1 MDTNVTHPAGLKI
14 FCQDCKSIIALD
26 EKFYNMSNETLQKIS
41 ESIQLTTK
49 QVEHLQDLLI
59 QIQLIDQKVSKKSTT
74 SSHLS
79 ENENNS
85 MKEIE
90 KRSKLIGLKFEEFFD
105 DIIRTT
111 YTQEVPKINTQKKSQ
126 NKNTSKDDTLLLEKT
141 KKTFTI
147 HLFSLI
153 SQKIGKNFPLCEQC
167 TSLFFKQ
174 TNNLIKNELREKKVY
189 NTYLQN
195 FDNNLTVDQDLIE
208 KKNQEYELEI
218 NNILSEID
226 RLSDEEL
233 QTQQEIEQ
241 LQYPERKFHEL
252 QSKYSLDLQNFKLA
266 ELVYNENRESVLMKT
281 NYAQKELEKLISTS
295 VLNDVFHILPDG
307 PFVTI
312 NNFRLGRLQSIPV
325 EWEEIN
331 TAWGLTA
338 LLIVVLSKRF
348 NYEFK
353 NYTII
358 PHGSYSRIAKKKIN
372 KNPNF
377 VGNLKIKNYL
387 ELYFNNDGFLKR
399 FRIKR
404 FNQAMI
410 WVLECVQEIAEFI
423 HQQNKDF
430 KLMYKIKKD
439 KINNISIKYNNSNLT
454 TWNHALRCLLSNLKQ
469 FMFTSLNKEYQKIT
483 QKYNQN

>member
-1 MDTNVTHPAGLKI
+1 MDPNTTHLNGLKI
-14 FCQDCKSIIALD
+14 FCQDCKLIIVLD
-26 EKFYNMSNETLQKIS
+26 ESFYNMDNETLQKIS

-90 KRSKLIGLKFEEFFD
+90 KRSRLIGSKFEEFFD

-111 YTQEVPKINTQKKSQ
+111 YTQDLPKKNTQKKTQ

-141 KKTFTI
+141 KKSFAI

-153 SQKIGKNFPLCEQC
+153 SQKIGKNFPLCGKC
-167 TSLFFKQ
+167 TSLFLKE

-195 FDNNLTVDQDLIE
+195 FKQKLSVNQGVIE

-218 NNILSEID
+218 NNILSEIE
-226 RLSDEEL
+226 RLSEEEL

-241 LQYPERKFHEL
+241 LQYPEGKYHEL
-252 QSKYSLDLQNFKLA
+252 KSKYSLDIQNFKLT
-266 ELVYNENRESVLMKT
+266 ELVYNENRESVLMKM
-281 NYAQKELEKLISTS
+281 NYAQNELEKLIRTS

-312 NNFRLGRLQSIPV
+312 NNFRFGRLQSIPV

-338 LLIVVLSKRF
+338 LLMVVLSKRF

-353 NYTII
+353 NYIII
-358 PHGSYSRIAKKKIN
+358 PHGSYSRIAKKKNN
-372 KNPNF
+372 KNQNF
-377 VGNLKIKNYL
+377 VENLKIKNYL

-404 FNQAMI
+404 FNQAMV
-410 WVLECVQEIAEFI
+410 WFLECVLEFAEFI

-439 KINNISIKYNNSNLT
+439 KINNISIKYNNGNLT
-454 TWNHALRCLLSNLKQ
+454 DWNHALRCLLSNLKQ
-469 FMFTSLNKEYQKIT
+469 FMYTSLNKEYHKIT
-483 QKYNQN
+483 QK